1 VRNLRRD
8 ANELIKDIKKEGKI
22 SEDDAF
28 KSQEKIQ
35 KITDEHIKLVDE
47 CYKEKEKEI
56 LEF

>member
-1 VRNLRRD
+1 MIK
-8 ANELIKDIKKEGKI
+8 ELKKSSEI

-28 KSQEKIQ
+28 KSQKNT
-35 KITDEHIKLVDE
+35 KKKTDEFIKLVDD